1 MTNAF
6 DACEFCVHT
15 FMEHYWVTTGD
26 LHKVAK
32 AAAKRQ
38 LERNYGLIGY
48 KAQSHIEDLVSEL
61 YLELH
66 EALLTNPQKFKSM
79 LDAKRYAV
87 RLLKTRVANL
97 VVPMCHAASVPK
109 SNKSIAIALGKK
121 VEGGEVVKD
130 KDGNWMPSEKYQ
142 LDPTHQEFLVGS
154 TRKPVMEQID
164 WCSYDT
170 QDGDGWYYPDVDRA
184 DLEYNLGSQIPLAYT
199 DDEREYLLSAMAYT
213 NGFAENIRDSDYHRN
228 ADRLSDQ
235 LREEQLHA
243 LALQPELLGH
253 NGGPA
258 LDDADDELLEDL
270 VAEAIGPLMG
280 DLSPLEQ
287 KALVEVARSQALDL
301 DMSESSNWAWYQ
313 AGEKLGKTEAHM
325 RKLKQKIAAK
335 ASKYLPNNHR
345 HSSSSKGGA

>member
-142 LDPTHQEFLVGS
+142 LDPTHQEFLAGS
-154 TRKPVMEQID
+154 TRKV
-164 WCSYDT
+164 
-170 QDGDGWYYPDVDRA
+170 
-184 DLEYNLGSQIPLAYT
+184 
-199 DDEREYLLSAMAYT
+199 
-213 NGFAENIRDSDYHRN
+213 
-228 ADRLSDQ
+228 
-235 LREEQLHA
+235 QLH
-243 LALQPELLGH
+243 
-253 NGGPA
+253 
-258 LDDADDELLEDL
+258 
-270 VAEAIGPLMG
+270 
-280 DLSPLEQ
+280 
-287 KALVEVARSQALDL
+287 
-301 DMSESSNWAWYQ
+301 
-313 AGEKLGKTEAHM
+313 
-325 RKLKQKIAAK
+325 
-335 ASKYLPNNHR
+335 
-345 HSSSSKGGA
+345 